1 MPLTPAGIRCPGGG
15 PKRLGLTCL
24 SLIGLIGV
32 SGKPFDVGDSL
43 TFTAP
48 TAGEVFLGVN
58 DDNLSDNTGTWTAT
72 ISSPIAFVQW
82 AQAPRVRQELLAL
95 QQAQQRNQPG
105 ISPGMMLLGGIGA
118 LLLQAIGGSA
128 GESDDAD
135 DVHRR
140 EQDREV
146 EHIQRINACRYGGD
160 KSACIDVLE
169 IDRSP
174 IRSRLNKTIP
184 NRFGALTSRCDSAK
198 AISPNTP

>member
-135 DVHRR
+135 DVHIAR
-140 EQDREV
+140 
-146 EHIQRINACRYGGD
+146 
-160 KSACIDVLE
+160 
-169 IDRSP
+169 
-174 IRSRLNKTIP
+174 
-184 NRFGALTSRCDSAK
+184 
-198 AISPNTP
+198 